1 MYKRKLN
8 QVSLFEDPAMFGG
21 IALNPENEWVKLAGI
36 IPWWAFE
43 KKYAELFPSNTGQ
56 PACSLRMALGSQII
70 KEKYQFSDEM
80 TVEHIAMNPYLQY
93 FIGLTEYRQTAP
105 FDPSMLSR
113 FRQRLTPK
121 MLQDVNDVITGRKTA
136 EQIAAEAEEEQD
148 SDHDN
153 KSGAGSAG
161 SGGES
166 NEPEAK
172 DEANDEPNEGT
183 LILDATCA
191 PQAIRFPTDT
201 SLLNEV
207 RQNTEGII
215 DSFHAAGLTD
225 GKKPRTYRIV
235 AKKQYNGFSKSRKK
249 TRRSIWHARR
259 QQLNYL
265 RRNLKHIDAVIQNH
279 PDEWEKALT
288 RWQRERLGVI
298 RTLYAQ
304 QREMYDSGSTRI
316 DDRIVSLSQPWV
328 RPIVR
333 GKQNAPV
340 EFGAK
345 VGMSD
350 IGGFLRIE
358 ILSWDAFNEC
368 HTLQDSVEA
377 YRKAY
382 GHYPER
388 VLADT
393 IYRTRDNLRYCKE
406 HGIHLNGPRLGKP
419 PEDPA
424 IRKRELHLEWLES
437 GERGDIERRFG
448 IGKRCYSLGRITAKL
463 KHTSEIMIHMSVL
476 TLNLQKR
483 LRLLLCFIFAY
494 FRRIRIADLCM
505 KHYL

>member
-8 QVSLFEDPAMFGG
+8 QVSIFENPAMFGG
-21 IALNPENEWVKLAGI
+21 IALNPENEWVKLAQI
-36 IPWWAFE
+36 IPWWVFE
-43 KKYAELFPSNTGQ
+43 KKYAEHFPSNMGQ
-56 PACSLRMALGSQII
+56 RADSLRAALGSQII

-105 FDPSMLSR
+105 FDPSMMSR
-113 FRQRLTPK
+113 FRQRLTAE

-136 EQIAAEAEEEQD
+136 EQIAGEADNQD
-148 SDHDN
+148 EGHDDD
-153 KSGAGSAG
+153 SGEGSGG
-161 SGGES
+161 SGGEGS
-166 NEPEAK
+166 DSETEEA
-172 DEANDEPNEGT
+172 PNGGT

-201 SLLNEV
+201 SLLNEA

-215 DSFHAAGLTD
+215 DSLHAAGLTD
-225 GKKPRTYRIV
+225 GRKPRTYRIE
-235 AKKQYNGFSKSRKK
+235 AKKQYNGFSRSRRKTGKSI
-249 TRRSIWHARR
+249 RRSKR

-265 RRNLKHIDAVIQNH
+265 RRNLKHIDTVIQNH
-279 PDEWEKALT
+279 PGEWKNALSGS
-288 RWQRERLGVI
+288 QRERLAVI
-298 RTLYAQ
+298 RMLYAQ
-304 QREMYDSGSTRI
+304 QREMYETGSTRI
-316 DDRIVSLSQPWV
+316 DNRIVSLSQSWV

-345 VGMSD
+345 VGMSNID
-350 IGGFLRIE
+350 GFLRIE
-358 ILSWDAFNEC
+358 VLSWNAFNEC

-419 PEDPA
+419 TKDPA
-424 IRKRELHLEWLES
+424 IRKQELHLEWLES

-483 LRLLLCFIFAY
+483 LRLLLRFIFTWFGHLRFA
-494 FRRIRIADLCM
+494 
-505 KHYL
+505 

>member
-8 QVSLFEDPAMFGG
+8 QVSVFEDPAMFGG

-36 IPWWAFE
+36 IPWWVFE

-56 PACSLRMALGSQII
+56 PACSLRQALGSQII

-105 FDPSMLSR
+105 FDPSMMSR
-113 FRQRLTPK
+113 FRQRLTAE
-121 MLQDVNDVITGRKTA
+121 MLQDVNDVMTGRKTA
-136 EQIAAEAEEEQD
+136 EQIAAEAEDQD
-148 SDHDN
+148 KEHDDDTGDGPTGS
-153 KSGAGSAG
+153 SGDGSP
-161 SGGES
+161 S
-166 NEPEAK
+166 EAK
-172 DEANDEPNEGT
+172 EETNEGT

-201 SLLNEV
+201 SLLNEA
-207 RQNTEGII
+207 RQNIAGII
-215 DSFHAAGLTD
+215 DALHAAGLTD
-225 GKKPRTYRIV
+225 GRKPRTYRIA

-249 TRRSIWHARR
+249 TSRSIRNAKR
-259 QQLNYL
+259 QQLNFL
-265 RRNLKHIDAVIQNH
+265 RRNLKHINNVIENH
-279 PDEWEKALT
+279 PKEWEKALSK
-288 RWQRERLGVI
+288 WQRERLAVI

-304 QREMYDSGSTRI
+304 QREMYESGSTRI

-350 IGGFLRIE
+350 IDGFLRIE
-358 ILSWDAFNEC
+358 VISWDAFNEC
-368 HTLQDSVEA
+368 RTLQDSVEA

-419 PEDPA
+419 PKDPA
-424 IRKRELHLEWLES
+424 IHKQELHLEWLES

-483 LRLLLCFIFAY
+483 LRLLLRVIFAC
-494 FRRIRIADLCM
+494 FRRLRIA
-505 KHYL
+505 

>member
-8 QVSLFEDPAMFGG
+8 QISVFENPAMFGG

-36 IPWWAFE
+36 IPWWVFE
-43 KKYAELFPSNTGQ
+43 KKYAEQFPSNKGQ
-56 PACSLRMALGSQII
+56 PACSLRQAIGSQII
-70 KEKYQFSDEM
+70 KEKYRFSDEV
-80 TVEHIAMNPYLQY
+80 TVDHIAMNPYLQY
-93 FIGLTEYRQTAP
+93 FIGLTEYRQAAP
-105 FDPSMLSR
+105 FDPSMMSR
-113 FRQRLTPK
+113 FRQRLTTK
-121 MLQDVNDVITGRKTA
+121 MLQDVNDVIMGRKTA
-136 EQIAAEAEEEQD
+136 EQIAAEAE
-148 SDHDN
+148 DHDEDHDDD
-153 KSGAGSAG
+153 SGEGPGGSSGEG
-161 SGGES
+161 SQAEV
-166 NEPEAK
+166 K
-172 DEANDEPNEGT
+172 DEPNKGT

-201 SLLNEV
+201 SLLNEA
-207 RQNTEGII
+207 RQNTEEII
-215 DSFHAAGLTD
+215 DALHAAGLTG

-235 AKKQYNGFSKSRKK
+235 AKKQYNGFSKSRRK
-249 TRRSIWHARR
+249 TNRSIRQTRR

-265 RRNLKHIDAVIQNH
+265 RRNLKHIDTVIQSH
-279 PDEWEKALT
+279 PDEWENALS
-288 RWQRERLGVI
+288 RWQRERLAVI

-304 QREMYDSGSTRI
+304 QREMYESGSTRI

-350 IGGFLRIE
+350 IDGFLRIE
-358 ILSWDAFNEC
+358 VLSWDAFNEC
-368 HTLQDSVEA
+368 LTLQDSVEA
-377 YRKAY
+377 YRRAY
-382 GHYPER
+382 GHYSER
-388 VLADT
+388 VLVDT

-419 PEDPA
+419 PKDPA
-424 IRKRELHLEWLES
+424 IRKKEIHLEWLES

-483 LRLLLCFIFAY
+483 LRLLLRFIFAF
-494 FRRIRIADLCM
+494 FRRLRIA
-505 KHYL
+505 

>member
-8 QVSLFEDPAMFGG
+8 QVSVFDNPAMFGG
-21 IALNPENEWVKLAGI
+21 IALNPENEWVKLAAI
-36 IPWWAFE
+36 IPWWVIE
-43 KKYAELFPSNTGQ
+43 KKYAEQFPSNTGQ
-56 PACSLRMALGSQII
+56 PACSLRQALGSQII

-80 TVEHIAMNPYLQY
+80 TVAHIAMNPYLQY
-93 FIGLTEYRQTAP
+93 FIGLTEFRQTAP
-105 FDPSMLSR
+105 FDPSMMSR
-113 FRQRLTPK
+113 FRQRLTSE

-136 EQIAAEAEEEQD
+136 EQIAGESD
-148 SDHDN
+148 DHDDT
-153 KSGAGSAG
+153 GDGSAG
-161 SGGES
+161 SGSEGSQSET
-166 NEPEAK
+166 K
-172 DEANDEPNEGT
+172 DEPNEGT

-201 SLLNEV
+201 SLLNEA

-215 DSFHAAGLTD
+215 DSLHVAGLT
-225 GKKPRTYRIV
+225 GGRKPRTYRII

-249 TRRSIWHARR
+249 TNRSIRNTR
-259 QQLNYL
+259 KQQLNFL
-265 RRNLKHIDAVIQNH
+265 RRNQKHIDTVIQDH

-288 RWQRERLGVI
+288 RWQRERLTVI
-298 RTLYAQ
+298 RSLYAQ
-304 QREMYDSGSTRI
+304 QRKMYESGSTRI

-350 IGGFLRIE
+350 IDGFLRIE
-358 ILSWDAFNEC
+358 LLSWDAFNEC
-368 HTLQDSVEA
+368 HTLRDSVEA

-419 PEDPA
+419 PKDPA
-424 IRKRELHLEWLES
+424 IRKQELQLEWQES

-448 IGKRCYSLGRITAKL
+448 ISKRCYSLGRIIAKL
-463 KHTSEIMIHMSVL
+463 MHTSEIMIHMSVL

-483 LRLLLCFIFAY
+483 LKLLLRIFFAY
-494 FRRIRIADLCM
+494 YGRLQIA
-505 KHYL
+505 

>member
-8 QVSLFEDPAMFGG
+8 QVSLFENPAMFGG
-21 IALNPENEWVKLAGI
+21 IALNSENEWVKLAGI
-36 IPWWAFE
+36 IPWWVFE
-43 KKYAELFPSNTGQ
+43 KKYAEQFPSNTGQ
-56 PACSLRMALGSQII
+56 PACSLRQALGSQII

-93 FIGLTEYRQTAP
+93 FIGLTEYRQTTP
-105 FDPSMLSR
+105 FDPSMMSR
-113 FRQRLTPK
+113 FRQRLTPE
-121 MLQDVNDVITGRKTA
+121 MLQDVNDVITGRKTV
-136 EQIAAEAEEEQD
+136 EQIAAEAEEHND
-148 SDHDN
+148 SGD
-153 KSGAGSAG
+153 SSAG
-161 SGGES
+161 SGGGSGQPES
-166 NEPEAK
+166 KE
-172 DEANDEPNEGT
+172 EPNEGT

-201 SLLNEV
+201 SLLSEA
-207 RQNTEGII
+207 RQNTESII

-249 TRRSIWHARR
+249 TSRSIRNTKR
-259 QQLNYL
+259 QQLNFL

-288 RWQRERLGVI
+288 GWQRERLAVI

-304 QREMYDSGSTRI
+304 QREMYESASTRI

-345 VGMSD
+345 VEMSD
-350 IGGFLRIE
+350 IDGFLRIE
-358 ILSWDAFNEC
+358 FLSWDAFNEC

-406 HGIHLNGPRLGKP
+406 HGIHLNGQRLGKP
-419 PEDPA
+419 SKDPA
-424 IRKRELHLEWLES
+424 IRKQELRLEWLES

-448 IGKRCYSLGRITAKL
+448 ISKRCYSLGRITAKL
-463 KHTSEIMIHMSVL
+463 KHTSEVMIHMSVL

-483 LRLLLCFIFAY
+483 LRLLLRFIFAY
-494 FRRIRIADLCM
+494 LRRLQIA
-505 KHYL
+505 

>member
-8 QVSLFEDPAMFGG
+8 QVSIFENPAMFGG
-21 IALNPENEWVKLAGI
+21 ITLNPENEWVKLAKM
-36 IPWWAFE
+36 IPWWVFE
-43 KKYAELFPSNTGQ
+43 KKYAEQFPSNMGQ
-56 PACSLRMALGSQII
+56 PADSVRAALGSQVI

-105 FDPSMLSR
+105 FDPSMMSR
-113 FRQRLTPK
+113 FRQRLTAE
-121 MLQDVNDVITGRKTA
+121 MLQDVNDVISGRKTA
-136 EQIAAEAEEEQD
+136 EQIAAESE
-148 SDHDN
+148 DHDEDHDDH
-153 KSGAGSAG
+153 SGEGTGG
-161 SGGES
+161 SGGDGSGSETK
-166 NEPEAK
+166 EA
-172 DEANDEPNEGT
+172 PNEGT

-201 SLLNEV
+201 SLLNEA

-215 DSFHAAGLTD
+215 DALHAAGLTE
-225 GKKPRTYRIV
+225 GRKPRTYRVI
-235 AKKQYNGFSKSRKK
+235 AKKQYNGFSKSRRK
-249 TRRSIWHARR
+249 TGRSIRRTRR
-259 QQLNYL
+259 QQINYL
-265 RRNLKHIDAVIQNH
+265 RRNLKHIDTVIQRH
-279 PDEWEKALT
+279 PGEWENALT
-288 RWQRERLGVI
+288 RWQRERLAVI

-304 QREMYDSGSTRI
+304 QREMYESGSTRI
-316 DDRIVSLSQPWV
+316 DERIVSLSQPWV

-345 VGMSD
+345 VAMSD
-350 IGGFLRIE
+350 IDGFLRIE
-358 ILSWDAFNEC
+358 MLSWDAFNEC

-393 IYRTRDNLRYCKE
+393 IYRTRENLRYCRE

-419 PEDPA
+419 PKDPT
-424 IRKRELHLEWLES
+424 IRKQKLHFEWMES

-448 IGKRCYSLGRITAKL
+448 IGKRCYTLGRITAKL

-483 LRLLLCFIFAY
+483 LRLLLRFIFAY
-494 FRRIRIADLCM
+494 FGRLRFA
-505 KHYL
+505 

>member
-8 QVSLFEDPAMFGG
+8 QVSIYENPAMFGG
-21 IALNPENEWVKLAGI
+21 IALNPENEWVKLAKM
-36 IPWWAFE
+36 IPWWVFE
-43 KKYAELFPSNTGQ
+43 KKYAEQFPSNMGQ
-56 PACSLRMALGSQII
+56 PADSVRAALGSQVI

-105 FDPSMLSR
+105 FDPSMMSR
-113 FRQRLTPK
+113 FRQRLTAE

-136 EQIAAEAEEEQD
+136 EQIVAEADEHDESHDDD
-148 SDHDN
+148 SGES
-153 KSGAGSAG
+153 SGG
-161 SGGES
+161 SGGDGGQAEV
-166 NEPEAK
+166 K
-172 DEANDEPNEGT
+172 DAPNEGT

-201 SLLNEV
+201 SLLNEA
-207 RQNTEGII
+207 RLNTEGII
-215 DSFHAAGLTD
+215 DSLHAAGLTE
-225 GKKPRTYRIV
+225 GRKPRTYRVI
-235 AKKQYNGFSKSRKK
+235 AKKQYNGFSKSRRK
-249 TRRSIWHARR
+249 TGRSIRRTRR

-265 RRNLKHIDAVIQNH
+265 RRNLKHIDTVIQRH
-279 PDEWEKALT
+279 PGEWDNALT
-288 RWQRERLGVI
+288 RWQRERLAVI

-304 QREMYDSGSTRI
+304 QREMYESGSTRI

-345 VGMSD
+345 VAMSD
-350 IGGFLRIE
+350 IDGFLRIE
-358 ILSWDAFNEC
+358 YLSWDAFNEC
-368 HTLQDSVEA
+368 HTLQESVEA

-382 GHYPER
+382 GHYPKR

-393 IYRTRDNLRYCKE
+393 IFRTRDNLRYCKE

-419 PEDPA
+419 TKDPA
-424 IRKRELHLEWLES
+424 IRKQELHLEWLES

-463 KHTSEIMIHMSVL
+463 QHTSEIMIHMSVL

-483 LRLLLCFIFAY
+483 LRLLLRFLFA
-494 FRRIRIADLCM
+494 FLRRLQVA
-505 KHYL
+505 

>member
-8 QVSLFEDPAMFGG
+8 QVSIFENPAMFGG
-21 IALNPENEWVKLAGI
+21 IALNPENEWVKLAKM
-36 IPWWAFE
+36 IPWWVFE
-43 KKYAELFPSNTGQ
+43 KKYAEQFPSNMGQ
-56 PACSLRMALGSQII
+56 PADSVRAALGSQVI

-105 FDPSMLSR
+105 FDPSMMSR
-113 FRQRLTPK
+113 FRQRLTAE

-136 EQIAAEAEEEQD
+136 EQIVAEADEHDESHDDD
-148 SDHDN
+148 SGES
-153 KSGAGSAG
+153 SGG
-161 SGGES
+161 SGGDGGQAEV
-166 NEPEAK
+166 K
-172 DEANDEPNEGT
+172 DAPNEGT

-201 SLLNEV
+201 SLLNEA
-207 RQNTEGII
+207 RLNTEGII
-215 DSFHAAGLTD
+215 DSLHAAGLTE
-225 GKKPRTYRIV
+225 GRKPRTYRVI
-235 AKKQYNGFSKSRKK
+235 AKKQYNGFSKSRRK
-249 TRRSIWHARR
+249 TGRSIRRTRR
-259 QQLNYL
+259 QQVNYL
-265 RRNLKHIDAVIQNH
+265 RRNLKHIDTVIQRH
-279 PDEWEKALT
+279 PGEWENALT
-288 RWQRERLGVI
+288 RWQRERLAVI

-304 QREMYDSGSTRI
+304 QREMYESGSTRI

-345 VGMSD
+345 VAMSD
-350 IGGFLRIE
+350 IDGFLRIE
-358 ILSWDAFNEC
+358 YLSWDAFNEC
-368 HTLQDSVEA
+368 HTLQESVEA

-382 GHYPER
+382 GHYPKR

-393 IYRTRDNLRYCKE
+393 IFRTRDNLRYCKE

-419 PEDPA
+419 TKDPA
-424 IRKRELHLEWLES
+424 IRKQELHLEWLES

-463 KHTSEIMIHMSVL
+463 QHTSEIMIHMSVL

-483 LRLLLCFIFAY
+483 LRLLLRFLFA
-494 FRRIRIADLCM
+494 FLRRLQVA
-505 KHYL
+505 

>member
-8 QVSLFEDPAMFGG
+8 QVSLFDNPAMFGG

-36 IPWWAFE
+36 IPWWVFE
-43 KKYAELFPSNTGQ
+43 KKYAEQFPSNMGQ
-56 PACSLRMALGSQII
+56 PACSLRQALGSQII

-93 FIGLTEYRQTAP
+93 FIGLTEYRQTTP
-105 FDPSMLSR
+105 FDPSMMSR
-113 FRQRLTPK
+113 FRQRLTPE

-153 KSGAGSAG
+153 KSGDGSAG

-172 DEANDEPNEGT
+172 DEAKDEPKDEPNEGT

-201 SLLNEV
+201 SLLNEA

-215 DSFHAAGLTD
+215 DALHAAGLTG

-249 TRRSIWHARR
+249 TSRSIRNTKR
-259 QQLNYL
+259 QQLNFL
-265 RRNLKHIDAVIQNH
+265 RRNLKHIDSVIQNH

-288 RWQRERLGVI
+288 RWQRERLAVI

-304 QREMYDSGSTRI
+304 QREMYESGSTRI

-345 VGMSD
+345 VEMSD
-350 IGGFLRIE
+350 IDGFLRIE
-358 ILSWDAFNEC
+358 FLSWDAFNEC

-393 IYRTRDNLRYCKE
+393 IYRTRDNLRYCKK

-419 PEDPA
+419 PKDPE
-424 IRKRELHLEWLES
+424 IRKQELHLEWLES

-483 LRLLLCFIFAY
+483 LRLLLRFIFAY
-494 FRRIRIADLCM
+494 LRRLQIA
-505 KHYL
+505 

>member
-8 QVSLFEDPAMFGG
+8 QVSIFENPAMFGG
-21 IALNPENEWVKLAGI
+21 IALNPENEWVKLAKM
-36 IPWWAFE
+36 IPWWVFE
-43 KKYAELFPSNTGQ
+43 KKYAEQFPSNMGQ
-56 PACSLRMALGSQII
+56 PADSVRAALGSQVI

-105 FDPSMLSR
+105 FDPSMMSR
-113 FRQRLTPK
+113 FRQRLTAE

-136 EQIAAEAEEEQD
+136 EQILAEADEHDESHDDD
-148 SDHDN
+148 SGES
-153 KSGAGSAG
+153 SGG
-161 SGGES
+161 SGGDGGQAEV
-166 NEPEAK
+166 K
-172 DEANDEPNEGT
+172 DAPNEGT

-201 SLLNEV
+201 SLLNEA
-207 RQNTEGII
+207 RLNTEGII
-215 DSFHAAGLTD
+215 DSLHAAGLTE
-225 GKKPRTYRIV
+225 GRKPRTYRVI
-235 AKKQYNGFSKSRKK
+235 AKKQYNGFSKSRRK
-249 TRRSIWHARR
+249 TGRSIRRTRR

-265 RRNLKHIDAVIQNH
+265 RRNLKHIDTVIQKH
-279 PDEWEKALT
+279 PEAWEKALT
-288 RWQRERLGVI
+288 RWQRERLAVI

-304 QREMYDSGSTRI
+304 QREMYESGSNRI

-345 VGMSD
+345 VEMSD

-358 ILSWDAFNEC
+358 YLSWDAFNEC
-368 HTLQDSVEA
+368 HTLQESVEA

-382 GHYPER
+382 GHYPKR

-393 IYRTRDNLRYCKE
+393 IFRTRDNLRYCKE

-419 PEDPA
+419 TKDPA
-424 IRKRELHLEWLES
+424 IRKQELHLEWLES

-463 KHTSEIMIHMSVL
+463 QHTSEIMIHMSVL

-483 LRLLLCFIFAY
+483 LRLLLRFIFAY
-494 FRRIRIADLCM
+494 FRHLRIT
-505 KHYL
+505 

>member
-8 QVSLFEDPAMFGG
+8 QVSVFDNPAMFGG
-21 IALNPENEWVKLAGI
+21 IALNPENEWVKLAAI
-36 IPWWAFE
+36 IPWWVFE
-43 KKYAELFPSNTGQ
+43 KKYAEQFPSNTGQ
-56 PACSLRMALGSQII
+56 PACSVRQTLGSQII

-80 TVEHIAMNPYLQY
+80 TVAHIAMNPYLQY

-105 FDPSMLSR
+105 FDSSMMSR
-113 FRQRLTPK
+113 FRQRLTPE

-136 EQIAAEAEEEQD
+136 EQIADETE
-148 SDHDN
+148 DHDD
-153 KSGAGSAG
+153 SGDGSAG
-161 SGGES
+161 SGSEGGQSET
-166 NEPEAK
+166 K
-172 DEANDEPNEGT
+172 DEPNEGA

-201 SLLNEV
+201 SLLNEA

-215 DSFHAAGLTD
+215 DALHAAGLT
-225 GKKPRTYRIV
+225 GGRKPRTYRIV
-235 AKKQYNGFSKSRKK
+235 ARKQYNGFSKSRKK
-249 TRRSIWHARR
+249 TNRSIRNTR
-259 QQLNYL
+259 KQQLNFL
-265 RRNLKHIDAVIQNH
+265 RRNLKHIDTVIQDH
-279 PDEWEKALT
+279 PDEWENALT
-288 RWQRERLGVI
+288 RWQRERLIVI
-298 RTLYAQ
+298 RSLYAQ
-304 QREMYDSGSTRI
+304 QREMYESGSTRI

-350 IGGFLRIE
+350 IDGFLRIE
-358 ILSWDAFNEC
+358 HLSWDAFNEC
-368 HTLQDSVEA
+368 HTLRDSVEA

-388 VLADT
+388 VLAET

-406 HGIHLNGPRLGKP
+406 RGIHLNGPRLGKSP
-419 PEDPA
+419 KDLA
-424 IRKRELHLEWLES
+424 IRKQELQLEWQES

-463 KHTSEIMIHMSVL
+463 KHTSEIMIYMSVL

-483 LRLLLCFIFAY
+483 LRLLLRIFFTY
-494 FRRIRIADLCM
+494 YGRLRIA
-505 KHYL
+505 

>member
-8 QVSLFEDPAMFGG
+8 QVSIFDNPAMFGG

-36 IPWWAFE
+36 IPWWVFE
-43 KKYAELFPSNTGQ
+43 KKYAEQFPSNMGQ
-56 PACSLRMALGSQII
+56 PADSLRVALGSQII
-70 KEKYQFSDEM
+70 KEKYQFSDKM

-105 FDPSMLSR
+105 FDPSMMSR
-113 FRQRLTPK
+113 FRQRLTTK
-121 MLQDVNDVITGRKTA
+121 MLQDVNDVISGRKTA
-136 EQIAAEAEEEQD
+136 EQIAAEAEERDEGHDDD
-148 SDHDN
+148 SGEG
-153 KSGAGSAG
+153 SGG
-161 SGGES
+161 SGGEGS
-166 NEPEAK
+166 QAEVK
-172 DEANDEPNEGT
+172 DEPNEGT
-183 LILDATCA
+183 LILDATCV

-201 SLLNEV
+201 SLLNEA
-207 RQNTEGII
+207 RKNTEEII
-215 DSFHAAGLTD
+215 DALHAGGLTD

-235 AKKQYNGFSKSRKK
+235 AKQQYNGFSKSRRK
-249 TRRSIWHARR
+249 TNRSIKRAKR

-265 RRNLKHIDAVIQNH
+265 RRNLKQIDTVIQSH
-279 PDEWEKALT
+279 PDEWKKALT
-288 RWQRERLGVI
+288 RWQGERLAVI

-304 QREMYDSGSTRI
+304 QREMYESGSTRI
-316 DDRIVSLSQPWV
+316 NDRIVSLIQPWV

-350 IGGFLRIE
+350 IDGFLRIE
-358 ILSWDAFNEC
+358 MLSWDAFNEC

-382 GHYPER
+382 GHYPAR

-419 PEDPA
+419 PKDPA
-424 IRKRELHLEWLES
+424 IRKQELHLEWLES

-483 LRLLLCFIFAY
+483 LRLLLRVIFAY
-494 FRRIRIADLCM
+494 FWRLRIA
-505 KHYL
+505 

>member
-8 QVSLFEDPAMFGG
+8 QVSIYENPAMFGG
-21 IALNPENEWVKLAGI
+21 IALNPENEWVKLAKM
-36 IPWWAFE
+36 IPWWVFE
-43 KKYAELFPSNTGQ
+43 KKYAEQFPSNMGQ
-56 PACSLRMALGSQII
+56 PADSVRAALGSQVI

-105 FDPSMLSR
+105 FDPSMMSR
-113 FRQRLTPK
+113 FRQRLTAE

-136 EQIAAEAEEEQD
+136 EQIVAEADEHDESHDDD
-148 SDHDN
+148 SGEN
-153 KSGAGSAG
+153 SGG
-161 SGGES
+161 SGGDGGQAEV
-166 NEPEAK
+166 K
-172 DEANDEPNEGT
+172 DAPNEGT

-201 SLLNEV
+201 SLLNEA
-207 RQNTEGII
+207 RLNTEGII
-215 DSFHAAGLTD
+215 DSLHAAGLTE
-225 GKKPRTYRIV
+225 GRKPRTYRVI
-235 AKKQYNGFSKSRKK
+235 AKKQYNGFSKSRRK
-249 TRRSIWHARR
+249 TGRSIRRTRR

-265 RRNLKHIDAVIQNH
+265 RRNLKHIDTVIQRH
-279 PDEWEKALT
+279 PGEWDNALT
-288 RWQRERLGVI
+288 RWQRERLAVI

-304 QREMYDSGSTRI
+304 QREMYESGSTRI

-345 VGMSD
+345 VAMSD
-350 IGGFLRIE
+350 IDGFLRIE
-358 ILSWDAFNEC
+358 YLSWDAFNEC
-368 HTLQDSVEA
+368 HTLQESVEA

-382 GHYPER
+382 GHYPKR

-393 IYRTRDNLRYCKE
+393 IFRTRDNLRYCKE

-419 PEDPA
+419 TKDPA
-424 IRKRELHLEWLES
+424 IRKQELHLEWLES

-463 KHTSEIMIHMSVL
+463 QHTSEIMIHMSVL

-483 LRLLLCFIFAY
+483 LRLLLRFVFA
-494 FRRIRIADLCM
+494 FLRRLQVA
-505 KHYL
+505 

>member
-1 MYKRKLN
+1 M
-8 QVSLFEDPAMFGG
+8 
-21 IALNPENEWVKLAGI
+21 
-36 IPWWAFE
+36 
-43 KKYAELFPSNTGQ
+43 
-56 PACSLRMALGSQII
+56 
-70 KEKYQFSDEM
+70 
-80 TVEHIAMNPYLQY
+80 
-93 FIGLTEYRQTAP
+93 
-105 FDPSMLSR
+105 
-113 FRQRLTPK
+113 
-121 MLQDVNDVITGRKTA
+121 ITGRKTA
-136 EQIAAEAEEEQD
+136 EQIVAEAE
-148 SDHDN
+148 DHDERHDDD
-153 KSGAGSAG
+153 SGEGPGG
-161 SGGES
+161 SGGEGS
-166 NEPEAK
+166 QAEVK
-172 DEANDEPNEGT
+172 DEPNKGT

-201 SLLNEV
+201 SLLNEA
-207 RQNTEGII
+207 RKNTEEII
-215 DSFHAAGLTD
+215 DALHAAGLTD

-235 AKKQYNGFSKSRKK
+235 AKNQYNRFSKSRKK
-249 TRRSIWHARR
+249 TSRSIKRTRR

-265 RRNLKHIDAVIQNH
+265 RRNLKHIDTVIQNH
-279 PDEWEKALT
+279 PEEWKNALT
-288 RWQRERLGVI
+288 RWQRERLAVI

-304 QREMYDSGSTRI
+304 QREMYETGSNRI
-316 DDRIVSLSQPWV
+316 DDRIVSLSQSWV

-350 IGGFLRIE
+350 IDGYLRIE
-358 ILSWDAFNEC
+358 HLSWDAFNEC
-368 HTLQDSVEA
+368 HTLQDSVKA

-393 IYRTRDNLRYCKE
+393 IYRTRENLRYCKE

-419 PEDPA
+419 PKDPE
-424 IRKRELHLEWLES
+424 IRKQELHLEWLES

-483 LRLLLCFIFAY
+483 LRLLLHFIFACSG
-494 FRRIRIADLCM
+494 RLRIV
-505 KHYL
+505 

>member
-8 QVSLFEDPAMFGG
+8 QVSIFENPAMFGG
-21 IALNPENEWVKLAGI
+21 IALNPENEWVKLAKM
-36 IPWWAFE
+36 IPWWVFE
-43 KKYAELFPSNTGQ
+43 KKYAEQFPSNMGQ
-56 PACSLRMALGSQII
+56 PADSVRAALGSQVI

-105 FDPSMLSR
+105 FDPSMMSR
-113 FRQRLTPK
+113 FRQRLTAE

-136 EQIAAEAEEEQD
+136 EQIVAEADEHDESHDDD
-148 SDHDN
+148 SGES
-153 KSGAGSAG
+153 SGG
-161 SGGES
+161 SGGDGGQAEV
-166 NEPEAK
+166 K
-172 DEANDEPNEGT
+172 DAPNEGT

-201 SLLNEV
+201 SLLNEA
-207 RQNTEGII
+207 RLNTEGII
-215 DSFHAAGLTD
+215 DSLHAAGLTE
-225 GKKPRTYRIV
+225 GRKPRTYRVI
-235 AKKQYNGFSKSRKK
+235 AKKQYNGFSKSRRK
-249 TRRSIWHARR
+249 TGRSIRRTRR

-265 RRNLKHIDAVIQNH
+265 RRNLKHIDTVIQKH
-279 PDEWEKALT
+279 PEAWEKALT
-288 RWQRERLGVI
+288 RWQRERLAVI

-304 QREMYDSGSTRI
+304 QREMYESGSNRI

-345 VGMSD
+345 VEMSD

-358 ILSWDAFNEC
+358 YLSWDAFNEC
-368 HTLQDSVEA
+368 HTLQESVEA

-382 GHYPER
+382 GHYPKR

-393 IYRTRDNLRYCKE
+393 IFRTRDNLRYCKE

-419 PEDPA
+419 TKDPA
-424 IRKRELHLEWLES
+424 IRKQELHLEWLES

-463 KHTSEIMIHMSVL
+463 QHTSEIMIHMSVL

-483 LRLLLCFIFAY
+483 LKLLLRFIFSLLILIY
-494 FRRIRIADLCM
+494 I
-505 KHYL
+505 